1 MPLMHL
7 LRLTSFHGSIPY
19 KISLLSLILSAAVQV
34 CALKWWRSCRGVK
47 HWYDHYIPLPR
58 RPYEFISYPN
68 DYFPFLHFPNLI
80 SFILRNLL
88 ILKKKS
94 RMLFMLSN
102 QCKNTV
108 SKFVTS
114 NFLYQLLSGVPCWPS
129 GIIYLIA
136 KYKWCIL
143 FVLTTSL
150 TLARSAD
157 SN

>member
-7 LRLTSFHGSIPY
+7 LRLRSFHGSIQY

-94 RMLFMLSN
+94 RMRLMLLN
-102 QCKNTV
+102 QCGNTV

-114 NFLYQLLSGVPCWPS
+114 NFLYQLLSDAPCWPS
-129 GIIYLIA
+129 GIIYLTA